1 MLFGSPWWV
10 WLYAMLIA
18 GVGLGGVRDDLHEGR
33 SFANTFV
40 GFLPTVLL
48 LSFVLAYWDSRA
60 AAGLGR
66 AVWLLFSV
74 AVVWEGT
81 AAVRDLRKVRTD
93 PTFAACGNLAFKLA
107 GVALYVAVVTPA
119 LVWGAIAC
127 VRAW

>member
-33 SFANTFV
+33 SLSNTLISFV
-40 GFLPTVLL
+40 PTLLL
-48 LSFVLAYWDSRA
+48 LSFILAYWYSPV

-66 AVWLLFSV
+66 TVWLLFSV
-74 AVVWEGT
+74 AVAWEGT
-81 AAVRDLRKVRTD
+81 AAVRDLRKVPTD
-93 PTFAACGNLAFKLA
+93 PALGTRSKLTSKLV
-107 GVALYVAVVTPA
+107 GVALYVAVVAPA
-119 LVWGAIAC
+119 IVWGAITC

>member
-33 SFANTFV
+33 SLSNTLISFV
-40 GFLPTVLL
+40 PTLLL
-48 LSFVLAYWDSRA
+48 LSFILAYWYSRV

-93 PTFAACGNLAFKLA
+93 SAFGTRSNLAFKLV
-107 GVALYVAVVTPA
+107 GLALYVAVVAPA
-119 LVWGAIAC
+119 LVWGAITC

>member
-18 GVGLGGVRDDLHEGR
+18 GVGPGGVRDDLHEGR
-33 SFANTFV
+33 SLSNTLISFV
-40 GFLPTVLL
+40 PTLL
-48 LSFVLAYWDSRA
+48 LMSFILAYWYSRV

-81 AAVRDLRKVRTD
+81 AAVRDLRKVRLVSHCMWRSWL
-93 PTFAACGNLAFKLA
+93 PLLSGVPLPACAHGD
-107 GVALYVAVVTPA
+107 
-119 LVWGAIAC
+119 
-127 VRAW
+127 